1 MIITSLFIK
10 HNKNEIQELTKFI
23 DIGMYV
29 HTHVYTIYC
38 SHSHTCMH
46 TNGIEKVQAVS
57 GLAKVTDVPSS
68 LGFNSQKLET

>member
-29 HTHVYTIYC
+29 HTHV
-38 SHSHTCMH
+38 
-46 TNGIEKVQAVS
+46 
-57 GLAKVTDVPSS
+57 
-68 LGFNSQKLET
+68 